1 MRTIGAITFP
11 EFELLDLYG
20 PLEMFGLLPDDF
32 KISIAGANRPGEI
45 SAQGPKTVVDDVFD
59 DNHPYDIL
67 LIPGGRGT
75 RKAIKDQAFL
85 DWLARA
91 IATSEYVAV
100 VCTGTA
106 PVARTGLLD
115 GHKATTNKA
124 AFKWV
129 ADQGPKVD
137 WQKKAR
143 WVHSGKFFTSSG
155 VSAGID
161 MSLAVIAHLLGEAKA
176 EQAATW
182 AEYDW
187 HRDPDWDPFAEI
199 YGLV

>member
-1 MRTIGAITFP
+1 MRTIGAVIFP

-20 PLEMFGLLPDDF
+20 PLEMFGLLSDDF
-32 KISIAGANRPGEI
+32 KISIVGTSRPSEI

-59 DNHPYDIL
+59 DNHAYDIL

-85 DWLARA
+85 DWLAGA
-91 IATSEYVAV
+91 IARSEHVAV

-106 PVARTGLLD
+106 LVARTGLLD
-115 GHKATTNKA
+115 DHKATSNKA
-124 AFKWV
+124 AFQWV
-129 ADQGPKVD
+129 ADHGPNVD
-137 WQKKAR
+137 WQEKAR

-161 MSLAVIAHLLGEAKA
+161 MSLALIAHVLGEDKA
-176 EQAATW
+176 EDAAKW

-187 HRDPDWDPFAEI
+187 HRNPDWDPFAEI
-199 YGLV
+199 YGLA

>member
-1 MRTIGAITFP
+1 MRTIGAVTFP

-20 PLEMFGLLPDDF
+20 PLEMFGLLSDHF
-32 KISIAGANRPGEI
+32 KISIVGANRPSEL
-45 SAQGPKTVVDDVFD
+45 SAQGPRTVVDDIFD
-59 DNHPYDIL
+59 EDLAYDIL

-75 RKAIKDQAFL
+75 REAIKDQAFL
-85 DWLARA
+85 DWLAGA
-91 IATSEYVAV
+91 ISRSEYVAV

-106 PVARTGLLD
+106 PVAKTGLLD

-124 AFKWV
+124 AFNWV
-129 ADQGPKVD
+129 ADQGPNVD

-143 WVHSGKFFTSSG
+143 WVHAGKFFTSSG

-161 MSLAVIAHLLGEAKA
+161 MSLALIAHILGEDKA
-176 EQAATW
+176 EDVAKW

-199 YGLV
+199 YGLA